1 MQNNTSVTHQESALL
16 VAGQMSASVLRRD
29 LVGTLWHP
37 LQSILRATRMNL
49 LFMVHSPSLGAVFPV
64 LSMISFPMETY
75 QRKVSGV
82 NNTSHYH
89 SSSKAAA
96 DTPRLPPLFLI
107 LFPSYSANAVQAVL
121 FSVVVYNLFTKG
133 YETMITTYFSGCG
146 HCPCPLTIK
155 FSQQHAK
162 RHPVDHLR
170 TNFLFLDSPIVS

>member
-96 DTPRLPPLFLI
+96 DTP
-107 LFPSYSANAVQAVL
+107 
-121 FSVVVYNLFTKG
+121 
-133 YETMITTYFSGCG
+133 
-146 HCPCPLTIK
+146 
-155 FSQQHAK
+155 
-162 RHPVDHLR
+162 
-170 TNFLFLDSPIVS
+170 